1 MAGLIATVPN
11 LSQPSILVLAHRL
24 PYPPDKGDR
33 IRTFHVLRFLA
44 ERADVHL
51 ACLAD
56 EPYPGAVV
64 AALYRHCRRV
74 AIVPIGSWARRL
86 GMLSSLL
93 RGGTATEGAFRSP
106 ALEAVVRAWA
116 RQTRFDAALASA
128 SSMVPYLR
136 LEELRDVPAVIDL
149 VDVDSQKWLQYAE
162 ACRAPMAWLYRLE
175 HRRLRRLEQELPT
188 RARAVTLVSQREAD
202 LYREFC
208 AAGSVQ
214 AIPNGVDLAYFAPPC
229 PAAEEDCVFVGAL
242 DYLPNVDAACW
253 FCQEVW
259 PQVYQRRPQTKVH
272 LVGRRPVP
280 AIRRLADL
288 PGVEMVGQVQDVRP
302 YVSRAAIAVA
312 PLRIAR
318 GVQNKVLEA
327 MAMGKATIASPEA
340 LAGLWAEPGVH
351 LLAASTVREWVT
363 AILRLLDD
371 PALRRR
377 IGSAG
382 RRYVEEEHCWERCLT
397 PFGGLLGLPAQ
408 ENGHVS
414 DGGNRAAARHL
425 PQEAG
430 I

>member
-1 MAGLIATVPN
+1 
-11 LSQPSILVLAHRL
+11 
-24 PYPPDKGDR
+24 
-33 IRTFHVLRFLA
+33 
-44 ERADVHL
+44 
-51 ACLAD
+51 
-56 EPYPGAVV
+56 
-64 AALYRHCRRV
+64 
-74 AIVPIGSWARRL
+74 
-86 GMLSSLL
+86 
-93 RGGTATEGAFRSP
+93 
-106 ALEAVVRAWA
+106 
-116 RQTRFDAALASA
+116 
-128 SSMVPYLR
+128 
-136 LEELRDVPAVIDL
+136 
-149 VDVDSQKWLQYAE
+149 
-162 ACRAPMAWLYRLE
+162 
-175 HRRLRRLEQELPT
+175 
-188 RARAVTLVSQREAD
+188 
-202 LYREFC
+202 
-208 AAGSVQ
+208 
-214 AIPNGVDLAYFAPPC
+214 
-229 PAAEEDCVFVGAL
+229 VFVGAL

-259 PQVYQRRPQTKVH
+259 PQVRQRRPQIKVR

-280 AIRRLADL
+280 AIRRLADV
-288 PGVEMVGQVQDVRP
+288 PGVEVVGQVQDVRP

-318 GVQNKVLEA
+318 GLQNKVLEA

-382 RRYVEEEHCWERCLT
+382 RLYVEEEHCWERCLT

-425 PQEAG
+425 PQETG